1 MTFEYEQFIKT
12 IQIKADASWDEA
24 ERAAAATLATL
35 AERLSAGEAR
45 DVAEELPPEAR
56 QWLAGDDDDA
66 EGFTVDEFLRRVA
79 EREGV
84 DGPTAERHVR
94 AVLTGLGQILPAK
107 AITDIEAQ
115 LSSDYAPLMPRGP
128 YVEVLQSERFLRR
141 VADRGA
147 LPPDDLEPARRATE
161 AVLETLAERIA
172 GGEVD
177 DLMDRLP
184 VELHP
189 PLKRGRER
197 SGGTAT
203 KMSFDEFVDRVRE
216 REGGDVSEDRARDHA
231 RAVLLTLREA
241 VGDDEF
247 FDATVQLP
255 RDYMEALALA

>member
-1 MTFEYEQFIKT
+1 
-12 IQIKADASWDEA
+12 
-24 ERAAAATLATL
+24 
-35 AERLSAGEAR
+35 
-45 DVAEELPPEAR
+45 
-56 QWLAGDDDDA
+56 
-66 EGFTVDEFLRRVA
+66 
-79 EREGV
+79 
-84 DGPTAERHVR
+84 
-94 AVLTGLGQILPAK
+94 VLTGLGQILPAK

-128 YVEVLQSERFLRR
+128 YVEVLESERFLRR